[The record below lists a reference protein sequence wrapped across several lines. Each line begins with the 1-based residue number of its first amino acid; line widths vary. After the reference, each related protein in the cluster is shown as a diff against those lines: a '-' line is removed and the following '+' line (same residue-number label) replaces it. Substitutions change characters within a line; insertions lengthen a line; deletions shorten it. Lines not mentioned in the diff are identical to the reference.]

1 MSLIT
6 RATRFSDRHNL
17 LTGRNLVIAGVV
29 CLVVLVLAAAL
40 FGRTGVLVV
49 GLPIGALVA
58 LVALGDPLV
67 AVILLVLASFVRLAQ
82 KEIVSAELLTPA
94 FLVLIGSL
102 ALAVA
107 RGTKRSPRFGAVEWL
122 MACYLALNLLSW
134 ALPHQLDAVDPMT
147 GDSQDVY
154 RWILTGTILPF
165 ATYVMA
171 KSVFDDDRSVRW
183 MLWATVGMGAYS
195 SWVSIAQFRA
205 PALVWPRYIV
215 DSPNWVGRA
224 NGVFNQP
231 VVNGVMLDIAFLVCL
246 YLASVP
252 GTRRW
257 VRALLYVLAVA
268 NAYSVYLT
276 HTRVALLALVLA
288 LVLGI
293 AFASGWR
300 RGFVAF
306 AALGAVAVVAN
317 ASRFL
322 SSDRATGGVGSSY
335 ELYDRL
341 NIMATAWRAITE
353 HPLLGIGIGRFLAY
367 NTYDHQAWSQNVRWE
382 RGYNLISHETELG
395 IAAELGV
402 PAALFWI
409 AVLVSILY
417 LVWRAMRELPLD
429 TWLGS
434 PLALVGGIA
443 MITMIINGLTVD
455 LRLLEF
461 TTMVPFLF
469 AGIVVGRLE
478 RYRAEH
484 PAPRPGVPW
493 AAPAGGTAPEDQ
505 QAWHDRE
512 TGGAPSDG
520 SRLVPSR

>member
-1 MSLIT
+1 MNLIA
-6 RATRFSDRHNL
+6 RVARHSSR
-17 LTGRNLVIAGVV
+17 RNLVIGGAV
-29 CLVVLVLAAAL
+29 CLVLLVLAAAV
-40 FGRTGVLVV
+40 FGKTGLLLV

-58 LVALGDPLV
+58 LVALSDPLI
-67 AVILLVLASFVRLAQ
+67 AIILLMLASFGRLAQ
-82 KEIVSAELLTPA
+82 KEIVSTELLTPA

-102 ALAVA
+102 ALAVS
-107 RGTKRSPRFGAVEWL
+107 RGTKRSPRFGGVEWL

-134 ALPHQLDAVDPMT
+134 ALPHQYDAIDPMT

-195 SWVSIAQFRA
+195 SWVSILQFRL

-231 VVNGVMLDIAFLVCL
+231 VVNGVILDIAFLVCL

-252 GTRRW
+252 GTRHW
-257 VRALLYVLAVA
+257 VRALLYALAAV

-276 HTRVALLALVLA
+276 HTRAALLALVIA
-288 LVLGI
+288 LGLGI
-293 AFASGWR
+293 LFASGWR

-306 AALGAVAVVAN
+306 AALGAAAVVAN
-317 ASRFL
+317 ASRIF

-341 NIMATAWRAITE
+341 NIMATAFRAIGE
-353 HPLLGIGIGRFLAY
+353 HPFLGIGIGRFLVY
-367 NTYDHQAWSQNVRWE
+367 NTYEHQAWSQNVGWD

-395 IAAELGV
+395 IAAELGI

-417 LVWRAMRELPLD
+417 LLWRAMRELPHD

-434 PLALVGGIA
+434 PLALVGAIA
-443 MITMIINGLTVD
+443 MITMVVNGLTVD

-461 TTMVPFLF
+461 ATMLPFLF

-478 RYRAEH
+478 RYRADR

-493 AAPAGGTAPEDQ
+493 GGLRGGTAPEDQ

-512 TGGAPSDG
+512 AGVAPPDGA
-520 SRLVPSR
+520 RLVSPR